1 MGRRSRGRGSL
12 VLPPRH
18 GRRKPQ
24 LQEPLKLP
32 AFTRVTST
40 GTVPS
45 CVGRTIPGTNTAQ
58 LYMKVPGSRTPGAL
72 FTGLR
77 SAGLRGACEERK
89 GRGCRQRFWFW
100 GAG

>member
-58 LYMKVPGSRTPGAL
+58 LYMKVPGSRTY
-72 FTGLR
+72 
-77 SAGLRGACEERK
+77 
-89 GRGCRQRFWFW
+89 FWFFINLFIYYLLLIFSCV
-100 GAG
+100 GASFLCEGFL